1 MYIDTTNLLVWI
13 LVGLVAGFLAAK
25 VMTGH
30 GFGIVVDILVGIVGA
45 FLGGFMAGL
54 VGLSATTL
62 VAQIVV
68 AFIGAV
74 VLLMLLRLVG
84 VGSRRRRSL

>member
-13 LVGLVAGFLAAK
+13 LVGLVAEFLAAK
-25 VMTGH
+25 VLTGH